1 MKVYASVS
9 RLAIAVLASLS
20 SLALSLLCSAAVQAQ
35 SNAAAPPAFVTERQ
49 VRLLVPYAPSG
60 AVDISARILGKELS
74 EIWAHP
80 VVVDNRPGGAGV
92 IAADM
97 VSKAAGD
104 GYTLLFTDDG
114 VLTSMPLFQDKMPYD
129 TLTDLTPI
137 AMASM
142 FPYVVIANTTLKVKS
157 IAELLAAARAKPGA
171 VDYATNGIGGTHH
184 LTWERFQRAAN
195 IRLNHI
201 PYKSSA
207 PALQDVLAGRV
218 PMMMA
223 AVATVS
229 PFIKDGRLV
238 ALATGGTERL
248 SFLPELPTLIES
260 GFPGLEVISWIAVLG
275 PKSMPP
281 ALAERIS
288 RDINRV
294 TQSKAYREALQQR
307 GSDARTSTPQ
317 GLAERMRA
325 DYERTQALINS
336 LGIKKN

>member
-1 MKVYASVS
+1 MVNTERDDASAEGAEPARGKHSRELNKISATTKYSFTGRNLTAYGGLLPVAAMPEKLEFRELVGTSVNLELKRMPRAMPPCDFLLGMILAVYVGFS
-9 RLAIAVLASLS
+9 RLNHLQYLEREPLLLGILRVPRLPVQSTFWRFLS
-20 SLALSLLCSAAVQAQ
+20 SLHLSV
-35 SNAAAPPAFVTERQ
+35 ERQ
-49 VRLLVPYAPSG
+49 LGSLNARLRERV
-60 AVDISARILGKELS
+60 
-74 EIWAHP
+74 WA
-80 VVVDNRPGGAGV
+80 
-92 IAADM
+92 
-97 VSKAAGD
+97 
-104 GYTLLFTDDG
+104 
-114 VLTSMPLFQDKMPYD
+114 
-129 TLTDLTPI
+129 
-137 AMASM
+137 
-142 FPYVVIANTTLKVKS
+142 
-157 IAELLAAARAKPGA
+157 
-171 VDYATNGIGGTHH
+171 
-184 LTWERFQRAAN
+184 AAN

-223 AVATVS
+223 AVATAS

-238 ALATGGTERL
+238 PLATGGTERL

-317 GLAERMRA
+317 GLAERMRV
-325 DYERTQALINS
+325 DYERTQALINT